1 MATAPAL
8 RAVLLCVIL
17 AGCSF
22 ISSDSGGTESDR
34 EVRLAAAPTPGM
46 RVSYRVRTTA
56 TLSGVGVRFLTESQ
70 KMAAT
75 SQRYA
80 VEVTSIEAT
89 SFNVRITGDSLQGA
103 VIARFGKDWTAQK
116 FGIENE
122 GKYSDADFVS
132 FPILGEAFQVARNLA
147 GKWTVGE
154 TRPWERTMTLPP
166 LVSVKML
173 GKTTFKR
180 VTKLAGR
187 RVAEFDYSA
196 TGDGEYAASALQMK
210 LAGLYWVDLVTG
222 FMVESKT
229 TATGQFTQS
238 GEPIQM
244 ELKEE
249 RTLNRT
255 DSVGI

>member
-8 RAVLLCVIL
+8 RVALLSVML

-34 EVRLAAAPTPGM
+34 EVRLAAAPIPGT

-70 KMAAT
+70 KTAST

-89 SFNVRITGDSLQGA
+89 SFNVRITGDSLQGV
-103 VIARFGKDWTAQK
+103 VIARFGNDWTAQK

-122 GKYSDADFVS
+122 GKYADADFVS
-132 FPILGEAFQVARNLA
+132 FPILGEAFQVARDLA

-166 LVSVKML
+166 LVSVKMR
-173 GKTTFKR
+173 GKSTFKR
-180 VTKLAGR
+180 VTKLGGR

-196 TGDGEYAASALQMK
+196 TGDGEYAGTALQMK
-210 LAGLYWVDLVTG
+210 LGGLYWVDLVTG
-222 FMVESKT
+222 FMLESKT

-238 GEPIQM
+238 GEPVQM

-255 DSVGI
+255 DSVGV